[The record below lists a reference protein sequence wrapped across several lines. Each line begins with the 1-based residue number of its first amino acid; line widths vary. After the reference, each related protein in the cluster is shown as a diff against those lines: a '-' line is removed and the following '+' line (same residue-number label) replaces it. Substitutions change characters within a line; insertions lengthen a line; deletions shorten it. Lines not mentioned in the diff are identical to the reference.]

1 MVQGQSYLQLY
12 YNKACTKELE
22 KDTEGNYIYNSSNI
36 SNNAIMPLI
45 INLWCKNNGSH
56 TAYETTLTLVSSDL
70 TVELPLKVDRIAS
83 LASLEVIQIPIKVDI
98 PKGDMTKHII
108 TLRFEYD
115 SI

>member
-12 YNKACTKELE
+12 YNKACTRELE
-22 KDTEGNYIYNSSNI
+22 KDELGNYIYNSKNI

-56 TAYETTLTLVSSDL
+56 TAYETTLQLVSSDL
-70 TVELPLKVDRIAS
+70 VTEMPLKVEKIYS
-83 LASLEVIQIPIKVDI
+83 LQVVPLPIKVTV
-98 PKGDMTKHII
+98 PKGDMKEHII